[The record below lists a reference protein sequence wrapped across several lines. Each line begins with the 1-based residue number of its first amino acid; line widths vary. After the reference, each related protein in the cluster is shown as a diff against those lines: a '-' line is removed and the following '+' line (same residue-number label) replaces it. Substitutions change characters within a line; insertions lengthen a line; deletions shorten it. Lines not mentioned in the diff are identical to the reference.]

1 MATGWITME
10 IHSLYKGDTVLLL
23 RTYSRVSLFCIGEI
37 VEDLRHYLQYFK
49 LYIKLF
55 KLNCY

>member
-23 RTYSRVSLFCIGEI
+23 RTYSCVSLFCIGEI

-49 LYIKLF
+49 L
-55 KLNCY
+55 